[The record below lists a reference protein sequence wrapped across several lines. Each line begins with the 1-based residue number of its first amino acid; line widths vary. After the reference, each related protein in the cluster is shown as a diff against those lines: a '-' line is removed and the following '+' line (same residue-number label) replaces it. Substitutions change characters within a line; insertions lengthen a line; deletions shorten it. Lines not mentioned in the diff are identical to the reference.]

1 MVVFK
6 LKKNVGKLSEKVFF
20 PCWAYTFRKVTK
32 DLVNKEGRGHS
43 AGQTEQQTKL
53 WESDKGEAMSYA
65 KSVLSDRRFQL
76 KSYSIETHLEMP
88 WLLHGSGRM

>member
-1 MVVFK
+1 
-6 LKKNVGKLSEKVFF
+6 
-20 PCWAYTFRKVTK
+20 
-32 DLVNKEGRGHS
+32 
-43 AGQTEQQTKL
+43 
-53 WESDKGEAMSYA
+53 MSYA